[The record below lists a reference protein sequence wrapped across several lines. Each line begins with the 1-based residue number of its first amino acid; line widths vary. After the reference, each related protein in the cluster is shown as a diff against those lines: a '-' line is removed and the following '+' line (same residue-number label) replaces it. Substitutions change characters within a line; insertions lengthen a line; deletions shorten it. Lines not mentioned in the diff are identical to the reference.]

1 MNKVWL
7 APAGLAAAALI
18 AVGCGSSGSSGS
30 TGGSGSPMSH
40 SSAASGHEVK
50 TAKIGGAMVLTN
62 SKGFALYWFGP
73 DTSTK
78 SVCTG
83 PCVTFWPPLKGPVTS
98 MGIKGTFGTIKRSDG
113 TTQATFNGHPLYTYK
128 GDTAP
133 GKATGNGITL
143 NGGVWHEVT
152 VSGSAAAHPKTTTS
166 SSGGG
171 GYGY

>member
-18 AVGCGSSGSSGS
+18 AVGCGSSGGSSSG
-30 TGGSGSPMSH
+30 GGSTSPASH
-40 SSAASGHEVK
+40 AASGNEVK
-50 TAKIGGAMVLTN
+50 TAKIGGAVVLTN
-62 SKGFALYWFGP
+62 SKGFTLYWFSP

-78 SVCTG
+78 SMCNGT
-83 PCVTFWPPLKGPVTS
+83 CATFWPPQKGPVTS

-113 TTQATFNGHPLYTYK
+113 TVQATFNGHPLYTYK
-128 GDTAP
+128 ADTSP
-133 GKATGNGITL
+133 GQANGNGITL

-152 VSGSAAAHPKTTTS
+152 ASGSAPAPKSSHSS